1 MFKILLREIS
11 MGLDSILY
19 VIHNTL
25 AFEEK
30 VFMLALS
37 DSESFKQLVMQN
49 NIEGNIV
56 LSNVKKRV

>member
-1 MFKILLREIS
+1 MKIVEKFS

-49 NIEGNIV
+49 SIEGNIV
-56 LSNVKKRV
+56 LSNVKKRL

>member
-1 MFKILLREIS
+1 MKIVEKFS

-19 VIHNTL
+19 VIYKTIV
-25 AFEEK
+25 FEEK